1 LGPVPAIDGLLVA
14 AGFCGHGF
22 ALSPAVGDILARLA
36 LGLDAHESLWR
47 GLRLDR
53 TVREAVRT

>member
-1 LGPVPAIDGLLVA
+1 VRGLEGLFVA

-36 LGLDAHESLWR
+36 LGLDARESLWR

-53 TVREAVRT
+53 TVREAVSQ